1 MKVDEGKDYSDTM
14 SREINQ
20 SSERAYT
27 MTVEFQNRNA
37 QRSECTITVH
47 YQKEREVAAC
57 GEARETPSS
66 GGAFCRHGWTPQL
79 GIINESGMTRN
90 RRGNGSHSLHKCV
103 HASSGSSI

>member
-90 RRGNGSHSLHKCV
+90 LQRRGEF
-103 HASSGSSI
+103 SIIAQP